1 MKNIDP
7 KDAETSGAVYG
18 IHGGLTLLL
27 AICLAAYDGLE
38 HSYPILIG
46 YMLIGWVI
54 PLALWP
60 FLKKLVSRPVN
71 PIRSA
76 INIYVAPVMLTGG
89 GVLFFLLGIFLPAS
103 LVNSIKINGEVI
115 AKSDPRFD
123 HAFFIFRI
131 VFVGMGVIFAIVG
144 YFIFRYIRKRGKNN
158 QVQKPEQ

>member
-1 MKNIDP
+1 MKDIDP
-7 KDAETSGAVYG
+7 KDTETSGAVYG

-38 HSYPILIG
+38 HTYQILVV
-46 YMLIGWVI
+46 YMLTGWLI

-60 FLKKLVSRPVN
+60 FIKKLVSRPVN

-76 INIYVAPVMLTGG
+76 INIYVAPVMLMGF
-89 GVLFFLLGIFLPAS
+89 GVLFFLLGVFLPES
-103 LVNSIKINGEVI
+103 LVNSVKINGEII

-131 VFVGMGVIFAIVG
+131 VFVGMGLAFAIVG
-144 YFIFRYIRKRGKNN
+144 YFVFRYIRKRRKNN
-158 QVQKPEQ
+158 QTQKLEQ